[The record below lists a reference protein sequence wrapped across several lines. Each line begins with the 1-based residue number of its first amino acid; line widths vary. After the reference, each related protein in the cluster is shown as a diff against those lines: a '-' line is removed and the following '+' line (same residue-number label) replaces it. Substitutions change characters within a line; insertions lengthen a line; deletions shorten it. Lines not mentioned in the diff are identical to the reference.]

1 MIPVH
6 QKNFFWQTRTKKTQT
21 GNTTM
26 RKIAKSDIC
35 AAKSQNLTNIMRE
48 ITKSDKYPAQNIK
61 IWQHL
66 TNRTARNYKI

>member
-1 MIPVH
+1 
-6 QKNFFWQTRTKKTQT
+6 
-21 GNTTM
+21 M